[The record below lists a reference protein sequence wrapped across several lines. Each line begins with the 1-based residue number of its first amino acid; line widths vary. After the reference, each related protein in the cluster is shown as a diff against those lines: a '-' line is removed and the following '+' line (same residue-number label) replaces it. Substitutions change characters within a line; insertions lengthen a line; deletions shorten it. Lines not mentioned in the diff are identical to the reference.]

1 MEYKE
6 VIFGTKNES
15 HLKHGVVSKPEY
27 LPDEIGVRGSV
38 CGILK
43 QHAEVLSHDPDRLS
57 TDFIKSLMHTDPKCD

>member
-27 LPDEIGVRGSV
+27 IKDEMCILSGV
-38 CGILK
+38 L
-43 QHAEVLSHDPDRLS
+43 E
-57 TDFIKSLMHTDPKCD
+57 